1 MTGVEVIRERARELP
16 DAPGVYL
23 FSGEDGS
30 VLYVGKAK
38 SLKKRVGSYARGDRA
53 LDRKTTDLVLRVAS
67 VDTMLAQS
75 ETEALFLEQ
84 NLIKRH
90 RPTFNIRLRDD
101 KSYPYIAVTVG
112 DRFPRVLFTRERHRK
127 GVRYFGPYASA
138 SKVRETLDVLNRV
151 LHESPLHV
159 KSACSANLCGR
170 RRDLIS

>member
-23 FSGEDGS
+23 FRGQDGS

-53 LDRKTTDLVLRVAS
+53 LDRKTTDLMLRVAA
-67 VDTMLAQS
+67 VDTMLASS

-90 RPTFNIRLRDD
+90 RPAFNIRLRDD

-112 DRFPRVLFTRERHRK
+112 DRFPRVCSPVSGTGR
-127 GVRYFGPYASA
+127 ASA
-138 SKVRETLDVLNRV
+138 TSGRMR
-151 LHESPLHV
+151 
-159 KSACSANLCGR
+159 AR
-170 RRDLIS
+170 RRCARPSTC